1 MIQIKN
7 IGKAYGQKIVLDIE
21 SLEIKKGE
29 IFGLAGN
36 NGAGKTTLFRL
47 LLDLIKADRGEI
59 LSNQLPV
66 DKTEIWKDYT
76 ISFLDESFLIDFL
89 TPIEF
94 FYFIGET
101 YGLKKTEVDLK
112 LKYFEKLF
120 NGEILDQKNKY
131 IRDFSKGNKQK
142 IGIVSA
148 LITSP
153 EVLVLDEPFNG
164 LDPSSQILLKKILTD
179 INKNTGATIII
190 SSHDLNHI
198 SDLCQRI
205 VILEKGKIVRD
216 FVNDGSALTELEKYF
231 NLELNFHDQ
240 L

>member
-21 SLEIKKGE
+21 SLEINKGE

-89 TPIEF
+89 SPIEF

-101 YGLKKTEVDLK
+101 YGIKKTEVDSK

-164 LDPSSQILLKKILTD
+164 LDPSSQILLKRILSE

-216 FVNDGSALTELEKYF
+216 FLNDGSALTELEKYF